1 MNILIAGGGIV
12 GRTITKELSKKHN
25 VIVIEGKVE
34 LCEKIYS
41 KYGAIAIHGDATN
54 INILR
59 EAGIETIDYA
69 LGVMSYDS
77 ENLLFSL
84 LCKNFGVKHI
94 FVRMRDPEYR
104 DAYEIAGATNIGSAV
119 DMMTKRFILDIQNP
133 DIRKVASLR
142 GGKAE
147 VSIVKLPENS
157 KMIGKT
163 IETVTRDYDFP
174 EDCIIAGVFDI
185 DKDEFIVPRGSTVL
199 GKLNQIFLVGSRKN
213 ITKAF
218 KVLSLKK

>member
-12 GRTITKELSKKHN
+12 GRTITKELSKKYN
-25 VIVIEGKVE
+25 VIVIERKVE
-34 LCEKIYS
+34 LCEKIYA
-41 KYGAIAIHGDATN
+41 KYGAITINGDATN

-59 EAGIETIDYA
+59 ESGIENIEYA
-69 LGVMSYDS
+69 LGVMSNDA

-84 LCKNFGVKHI
+84 LCKNFGVKNI

-119 DMMTKRFILDIQNP
+119 DMMTKKFILDIQNP

-147 VSIVKLPENS
+147 VSIVKLPEKS
-157 KMIGKT
+157 IMIGKT
-163 IETVTRDYDFP
+163 IQYIATNNNFP
-174 EDCIIAGVFDI
+174 EECIIAGIFDVEK
-185 DKDEFIVPRGSTVL
+185 DKFIVPRGSTIL
-199 GKLNQIFLVGSRKN
+199 YESNQIFLVGARKN
-213 ITKAF
+213 ITKAY